1 LDKATSKRIVREIK
15 KMEDRGYQ
23 FDAAEGSLSL
33 LIKKQTGA
41 FIEPFTLESY
51 HVLMPKGGM
60 KRRWPRLPLKSP
72 WVMSRSDRAEA
83 TAHQPLIMR

>member
-1 LDKATSKRIVREIK
+1 MKRLESFTNSKLELKNIRPEFFLHNVSAVIRVINLKSEIK

-41 FIEPFTLESY
+41 F
-51 HVLMPKGGM
+51 
-60 KRRWPRLPLKSP
+60 WPVKF
-72 WVMSRSDRAEA
+72 MGAD
-83 TAHQPLIMR
+83 